1 MKLRFVSSIIL
12 GALMLSFLQPAL
24 INAQDLGLKLVGTA
38 VSDDPRLSYAV
49 IETQSNSQQKP
60 YREGDQVGEILIK
73 KILLGK
79 VVIQTPKG
87 EALLSMR
94 GSESTASVSQP
105 RPAARIDRKEV
116 DTTLPDYKHLMEQI
130 SVRPQFE
137 AGRAN
142 GFVIYSLEPGS
153 IFARMGLRDG
163 DVIQGINGRTFT
175 TTQPVLDFYDALKEG
190 GTVSLEIQ
198 RDESKQ
204 KLLFEIR

>member
-79 VVIQTPKG
+79 VVIQ
-87 EALLSMR
+87 
-94 GSESTASVSQP
+94 
-105 RPAARIDRKEV
+105 
-116 DTTLPDYKHLMEQI
+116 H
-130 SVRPQFE
+130 
-137 AGRAN
+137 
-142 GFVIYSLEPGS
+142 
-153 IFARMGLRDG
+153 
-163 DVIQGINGRTFT
+163 
-175 TTQPVLDFYDALKEG
+175 LKEKP
-190 GTVSLEIQ
+190 S
-198 RDESKQ
+198 SP
-204 KLLFEIR
+204 